1 MKTRVILVD
10 DHALTLI
17 GMRYLL
23 SAYDDLRIVAQAQ
36 DADGLLAQLE
46 AHPCDLLITDLMMP
60 GSQQA
65 DGLRLVQKVRRRYPD
80 LPIIVV
86 TMLGNPALV
95 SSLLKLGIHGLVSK
109 RGMLDDLPK
118 AIRHAGRR
126 PFISRSIAHLLEV
139 GEAEHG
145 KPLASLEQLTC
156 NGQRVASRPRGMSRP
171 RIMMEE
177 PLAFRPTRW
186 GQGLR
191 ADDSVPM
198 GGRLAV
204 GLVLSTGF
212 GRGRRGAWVRRALR
226 EDGPAAVSGRHN
238 ERSLPVTGG
247 FAAVAAFAFL
257 RLFLAAAEQWL
268 GDQGFGLVR
277 PLAFLCHGI
286 GPRR

>member
-1 MKTRVILVD
+1 MWFHRRGGYRSPYVRSLSGGQWFLSVPLRRLSKPPRRTRVG
-10 DHALTLI
+10 I
-17 GMRYLL
+17 G
-23 SAYDDLRIVAQAQ
+23 
-36 DADGLLAQLE
+36 DG
-46 AHPCDLLITDLMMP
+46 PRGMP
-60 GSQQA
+60 R
-65 DGLRLVQKVRRRYPD
+65 GLRLLLPGLRSARHGYPLRRRHRTPE
-80 LPIIVV
+80 P
-86 TMLGNPALV
+86 
-95 SSLLKLGIHGLVSK
+95 GLV
-109 RGMLDDLPK
+109 R
-118 AIRHAGRR
+118 
-126 PFISRSIAHLLEV
+126 
-139 GEAEHG
+139 
-145 KPLASLEQLTC
+145 C

-171 RIMMEE
+171 RIVMEE

>member
-1 MKTRVILVD
+1 MATTVLPSSP
-10 DHALTLI
+10 LTFSRADRSGLRI
-17 GMRYLL
+17 ALL
-23 SAYDDLRIVAQAQ
+23 SRVLGTGHLSTPARTRLPSL
-36 DADGLLAQLE
+36 DAPAGPRVRQY
-46 AHPCDLLITDLMMP
+46 
-60 GSQQA
+60 GSIGF
-65 DGLRLVQKVRRRYPD
+65 DIGS
-80 LPIIVV
+80 V
-86 TMLGNPALV
+86 TVGRPMV
-95 SSLLKLGIHGLVSK
+95 SSVPLRRLSKPRGAPESGSATGRAACSRPSTSSSWPSFCATWLPASASASNARAWLV
-109 RGMLDDLPK
+109 R
-118 AIRHAGRR
+118 
-126 PFISRSIAHLLEV
+126 
-139 GEAEHG
+139 
-145 KPLASLEQLTC
+145 C